1 MIIYPVEIEKNV
13 HFMKLKPRRLPVP
26 YSRTEN
32 NGYCSML
39 TNNGDSNYTMC
50 NSTSMKILDMCN
62 GEKTVEQILCTLVEL
77 YPEVEKSRA
86 ERDLIHT
93 LSNFTRLDAI
103 EWKDDDGMSNNP
115 FVLTAVGHIDEQVM
129 IALAGEDDI
138 RDLSVFFQDFIKQGP
153 HDNLTD
159 TYSYFWGNDYREYMS
174 PTMIRQCLYSY
185 YKDFFVIKCQRKI
198 IGKCQR
204 KIIGV
209 IAVKPAHE
217 AYLNDAVIQLI
228 SVPKYLFN
236 RCIKEVISYYRDFPY
251 KKINALRVQVPN
263 GNEDAKNVIEAALV
277 PNGFSLEAIREKEY
291 CGNQDIYVYCARI
304 VRND

>member
-1 MIIYPVEIEKNV
+1 MNRFKIRLFEKNV

-198 IGKCQR
+198 IG
-204 KIIGV
+204 V

-263 GNEDAKNVIEAALV
+263 GNEDAKNVIEATLV

>member
-1 MIIYPVEIEKNV
+1 MIIYLVEIEKNV

-198 IGKCQR
+198 IG
-204 KIIGV
+204 V

>member
-129 IALAGEDDI
+129 IALAREDDI

-185 YKDFFVIKCQRKI
+185 YKDFFVI
-198 IGKCQR
+198 KCQR

>member
-13 HFMKLKPRRLPVP
+13 HSMKLKPRRLPVP

-198 IGKCQR
+198 IG
-204 KIIGV
+204 V

>member
-50 NSTSMKILDMCN
+50 NSTSMKILNMCN

-93 LSNFTRLDAI
+93 LSNFTRVDAI

-138 RDLSVFFQDFIKQGP
+138 RDLTVFFQDFIKQGS

-185 YKDFFVIKCQRKI
+185 YKDFFVI
-198 IGKCQR
+198 KCQR

>member
-198 IGKCQR
+198 IG
-204 KIIGV
+204 V

-236 RCIKEVISYYRDFPY
+236 RCIKGVISYYRDFPY

>member
-138 RDLSVFFQDFIKQGP
+138 RDLSVFFQDFIKQEP

-185 YKDFFVIKCQRKI
+185 YKDFFVI
-198 IGKCQR
+198 KCQR

>member
-13 HFMKLKPRRLPVP
+13 HFMKLKPRQLPVP

-198 IGKCQR
+198 IG
-204 KIIGV
+204 V

>member
-50 NSTSMKILDMCN
+50 NSTSMKILNMCN

-93 LSNFTRLDAI
+93 LNNFTRVDAI

-138 RDLSVFFQDFIKQGP
+138 RDLSVFFQDFIKQGS

-185 YKDFFVIKCQRKI
+185 YKDFFVI
-198 IGKCQR
+198 KCQR

>member
-93 LSNFTRLDAI
+93 LSSFTRLDAI

-185 YKDFFVIKCQRKI
+185 YKDFFVI
-198 IGKCQR
+198 KCQR

>member
-50 NSTSMKILDMCN
+50 NSTSMKILDICN

-86 ERDLIHT
+86 ERDLVHT

-198 IGKCQR
+198 IG
-204 KIIGV
+204 V

-277 PNGFSLEAIREKEY
+277 PNGFSLEAIRKKEY

>member
-50 NSTSMKILDMCN
+50 NSTSMKILNMCN

-138 RDLSVFFQDFIKQGP
+138 RDLSVFFQDFIKQGS

-185 YKDFFVIKCQRKI
+185 YKDFFVI
-198 IGKCQR
+198 KCQR

-263 GNEDAKNVIEAALV
+263 GNEDAKNMIEAALV

>member
-138 RDLSVFFQDFIKQGP
+138 RDLSVFFQNFIKQGP

-198 IGKCQR
+198 IG
-204 KIIGV
+204 V

-217 AYLNDAVIQLI
+217 AYLNDAVVQLI

>member
-13 HFMKLKPRRLPVP
+13 HFMKLKPRRLPIP

-198 IGKCQR
+198 IG
-204 KIIGV
+204 V

>member
-198 IGKCQR
+198 IG
-204 KIIGV
+204 V

-217 AYLNDAVIQLI
+217 VYLNDAVIQLI

>member
-50 NSTSMKILDMCN
+50 NSTSMKILNMCN

-115 FVLTAVGHIDEQVM
+115 FVLTAVGHIDKQVM

-138 RDLSVFFQDFIKQGP
+138 RDLSVFFQDFIKQGS

-185 YKDFFVIKCQRKI
+185 YKDFFVI
-198 IGKCQR
+198 KCQR

-277 PNGFSLEAIREKEY
+277 PNGFLLEAIREKEY

>member
-138 RDLSVFFQDFIKQGP
+138 RDLSAFFQDFIKQGP

-185 YKDFFVIKCQRKI
+185 YKDFFVI
-198 IGKCQR
+198 KCQR

>member
-77 YPEVEKSRA
+77 YPKVEKSRA

-198 IGKCQR
+198 IG
-204 KIIGV
+204 V

>member
-1 MIIYPVEIEKNV
+1 MIICPVEIEKNV

-138 RDLSVFFQDFIKQGP
+138 RDLSAFFQDFIKQGP

-185 YKDFFVIKCQRKI
+185 YKDFFVI
-198 IGKCQR
+198 KCQR

>member
-50 NSTSMKILDMCN
+50 NSTSMKILNMCN
-62 GEKTVEQILCTLVEL
+62 GEKTVEQILCILVEL

-93 LSNFTRLDAI
+93 LSNFTRVDAI

-138 RDLSVFFQDFIKQGP
+138 RDLSVFFQDFIKQGS

-185 YKDFFVIKCQRKI
+185 YKDFFVI
-198 IGKCQR
+198 KCQR

>member
-1 MIIYPVEIEKNV
+1 
-13 HFMKLKPRRLPVP
+13 MKLKPRRLPVP

-62 GEKTVEQILCTLVEL
+62 GEKTVEQFLCTLVEL

-93 LSNFTRLDAI
+93 LSNFTRLNAI

-138 RDLSVFFQDFIKQGP
+138 RDLSVFFQDFIKQGS

-159 TYSYFWGNDYREYMS
+159 KCRWHFGCSIYF
-174 PTMIRQCLYSY
+174 
-185 YKDFFVIKCQRKI
+185 
-198 IGKCQR
+198 
-204 KIIGV
+204 
-209 IAVKPAHE
+209 
-217 AYLNDAVIQLI
+217 I
-228 SVPKYLFN
+228 SSSW
-236 RCIKEVISYYRDFPY
+236 RTD
-251 KKINALRVQVPN
+251 
-263 GNEDAKNVIEAALV
+263 
-277 PNGFSLEAIREKEY
+277 
-291 CGNQDIYVYCARI
+291 
-304 VRND
+304 

>member
-50 NSTSMKILDMCN
+50 NSTSMKILNMCN

-93 LSNFTRLDAI
+93 LSNFTRVDAI

-138 RDLSVFFQDFIKQGP
+138 RDLSVFFQDFIKQGS

-185 YKDFFVIKCQRKI
+185 YKDFFVI
-198 IGKCQR
+198 KCQR

>member
-39 TNNGDSNYTMC
+39 TNNGDSNYIMC

-198 IGKCQR
+198 IG
-204 KIIGV
+204 V

>member
-129 IALAGEDDI
+129 IALVGEDDI

-185 YKDFFVIKCQRKI
+185 YKDFFVI
-198 IGKCQR
+198 KCQR

>member
-138 RDLSVFFQDFIKQGP
+138 RDLSAFFQNFIKQGP

-185 YKDFFVIKCQRKI
+185 YKDFFVI
-198 IGKCQR
+198 KCQR

>member
-50 NSTSMKILDMCN
+50 NSTSMKILNMCN

-93 LSNFTRLDAI
+93 LSNFTRVDAI

-138 RDLSVFFQDFIKQGP
+138 RDLSVFFQDFIKQGS

-185 YKDFFVIKCQRKI
+185 YKDFFVI
-198 IGKCQR
+198 KCQR

-277 PNGFSLEAIREKEY
+277 PNGFSLEAIREKEF

>member
-198 IGKCQR
+198 IG
-204 KIIGV
+204 V

-277 PNGFSLEAIREKEY
+277 PNGFSLEAIREKEH

>member
-50 NSTSMKILDMCN
+50 NSTSMKILNMCN

-93 LSNFTRLDAI
+93 LSNFTRVDAI

-138 RDLSVFFQDFIKQGP
+138 RDLSVFFQDFIKQGS

-198 IGKCQR
+198 IG
-204 KIIGV
+204 V

-236 RCIKEVISYYRDFPY
+236 RCIKEVISYYRNFPY

>member
-50 NSTSMKILDMCN
+50 NSTSMNILDMCN

-198 IGKCQR
+198 IG
-204 KIIGV
+204 V

-251 KKINALRVQVPN
+251 KTHLIN
-263 GNEDAKNVIEAALV
+263 
-277 PNGFSLEAIREKEY
+277 
-291 CGNQDIYVYCARI
+291 
-304 VRND
+304 

>member
-198 IGKCQR
+198 IG
-204 KIIGV
+204 V

-291 CGNQDIYVYCARI
+291 CENQDIYVYCARI

>member
-185 YKDFFVIKCQRKI
+185 YKDFFVIKR
-198 IGKCQR
+198 QR

>member
-103 EWKDDDGMSNNP
+103 EWKDDYGMSNNP

-185 YKDFFVIKCQRKI
+185 YKDFFVI
-198 IGKCQR
+198 KCQR

>member
-198 IGKCQR
+198 IG
-204 KIIGV
+204 V

-304 VRND
+304 IRND